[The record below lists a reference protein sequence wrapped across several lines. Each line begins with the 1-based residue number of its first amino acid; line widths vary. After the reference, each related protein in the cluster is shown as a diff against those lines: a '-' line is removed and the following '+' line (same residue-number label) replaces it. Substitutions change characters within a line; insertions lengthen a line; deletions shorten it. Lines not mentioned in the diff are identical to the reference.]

1 MESQSEPHCAN
12 DAEHV
17 IYRGENL
24 DRYKI
29 YVECA
34 QSLGWVVKSYDEW
47 LNS

>member
-1 MESQSEPHCAN
+1 MEYQSETHCAN

-24 DRYKI
+24 DEYEI